1 MSVLS
6 GPAQAEHTLTQDDF
20 AAFARLSGDDNPIH
34 LDAGHAARTHFGRT
48 VAHGALLCALLRGL
62 VSDARPGPPLARLA
76 VTFPAPAYA
85 DEALVFRADPQ
96 DDTRVRLLAQRQADG
111 QAVCEG
117 VATLAPLASSLPPDN
132 GWTDP
137 LGGSTASVTR
147 LYADAD
153 LGLYERL
160 TGHRLREPL
169 VLSLFSFLLGTRLPG
184 PGTNY
189 LKQETV
195 FSRRVPLDA
204 PLDATVTITR
214 LRPDKRLVD
223 LATVCRIHAG
233 GGRGETV
240 ATGRALVLAPHW
252 GPERWASHAQMSD
265 CQA

>member
-1 MSVLS
+1 MSVPS
-6 GPAQAEHTLTQDDF
+6 GPTRVDRVLTQDDF

-34 LDAGHAARTHFGRT
+34 LDAGHAARTRFGRT

-62 VSDARPGPPLARLA
+62 ASDARPGLPLARLA

-85 DEALVFRADPQ
+85 GEALIFRADPQ
-96 DDTRVRLLAQRQADG
+96 DDSRVRLLTQRQADG

-117 VATLAPLASSLPPDN
+117 VATLAPLVPDD

-147 LYADAD
+147 LYTDAD

-169 VLSLFSFLLGTRLPG
+169 VLSLLSFLLGVRLPG

-195 FSRRVPLDA
+195 FWRRVPLDA

-223 LATVCRIHAG
+223 LATVCRVHATG
-233 GGRGETV
+233 GAGETV
-240 ATGRALVLAPHW
+240 ATGRALVLVPHW
-252 GPERWASHAQMSD
+252 NPERWASHAQLSD